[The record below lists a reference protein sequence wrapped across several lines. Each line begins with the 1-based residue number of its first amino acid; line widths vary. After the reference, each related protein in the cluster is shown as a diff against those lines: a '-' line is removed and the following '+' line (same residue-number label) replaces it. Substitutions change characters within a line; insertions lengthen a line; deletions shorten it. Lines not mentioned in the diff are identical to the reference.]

1 MCVCVC
7 MCVCVRASDVQV
19 VCVMCMTCV
28 CVCMHVCMT
37 SLWRVCVYDMSV
49 ACVCV
54 HAFMSVCVCLL
65 TQCTIIM
72 MIQNIV
78 HLFSVNSYLTAS
90 ANKQCCHVLL
100 VASPFHSE
108 RLLQR
113 GQHGEA
119 GVPDLDLGDSLWQPR
134 HLPQW
139 AGHHDGDHRRP
150 ALHQGQRA

>member
-1 MCVCVC
+1 MC
-7 MCVCVRASDVQV
+7 
-19 VCVMCMTCV
+19 
-28 CVCMHVCMT
+28 
-37 SLWRVCVYDMSV
+37 
-49 ACVCV
+49 
-54 HAFMSVCVCLL
+54 VCVCLL
-65 TQCTIIM
+65 TQCTIM

-78 HLFSVNSYLTAS
+78 HLVSVNSYLTAS
-90 ANKQCCHVLL
+90 ASKQCCHVLL
-100 VASPFHSE
+100 VASPFRSE

-150 ALHQGQRA
+150 ALHQGQRARPQPHADQGTLFQAGGGSGGGCPPDVMMVVP